1 MPSVTNPPAPLPHGM
16 SDVDYE
22 AIEMA
27 VTETVR
33 GRWFLAEFAR
43 RNRGA
48 EVKLMLDAMGRLED
62 LVTRQAQ
69 AAALPPSADPSIR
82 LMVQRIKEIA
92 ASLEAA
98 ARSMRESGLE
108 AAVWEPVDQQAR
120 AVAGLMRAGAPAEVK
135 AGPPP
140 QVAPAAPASGQ
151 AAIGQAA
158 SQLAASQ
165 LAASQLAAPASEPAA
180 AAGEP
185 RRLPRVDARSA
196 DPRLQAFSGLDG
208 LSLPQ
213 KVSFFT

>member
-98 ARSMRESGLE
+98 ARAMRESGLE

-120 AVAGLMRAGAPAEVK
+120 AVAGLMRAG
-135 AGPPP
+135 
-140 QVAPAAPASGQ
+140 APAAPASGQ